1 MWKLKLLATWTQTA
15 VICFL
20 NLNIFLKFSQ
30 SKKRIN
36 KKPLHKSEGVRR
48 RRRHTLPPMAVPSAL
63 LGLTSLFGMGR
74 GEPQCNSHLIVVRN
88 HGVCQDFESRGCH
101 QGHRPCNTIIL
112 DNIKIAVVT
121 TYKKETVTVGLWVIS
136 ITRL

>member
-1 MWKLKLLATWTQTA
+1 
-15 VICFL
+15 
-20 NLNIFLKFSQ
+20 
-30 SKKRIN
+30 
-36 KKPLHKSEGVRR
+36 
-48 RRRHTLPPMAVPSAL
+48 MAVPSAL

-88 HGVCQDFESRGCH
+88 LGVGQDFESRGCH
-101 QGHRPCNTIIL
+101 WGHRPCNTIIL
-112 DNIKIAVVT
+112 SNIQIKIAVVT